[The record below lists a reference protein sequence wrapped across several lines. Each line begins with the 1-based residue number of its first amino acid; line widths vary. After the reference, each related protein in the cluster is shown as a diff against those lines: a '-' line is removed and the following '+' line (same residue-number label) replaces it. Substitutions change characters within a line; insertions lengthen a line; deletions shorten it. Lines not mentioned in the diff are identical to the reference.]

1 MRTGFSILA
10 RELVRRTIGSKRN
23 IKAQLVK
30 ALDPKLAIPSG

>member
-10 RELVRRTIGSKRN
+10 REPVRQTIGSKPN